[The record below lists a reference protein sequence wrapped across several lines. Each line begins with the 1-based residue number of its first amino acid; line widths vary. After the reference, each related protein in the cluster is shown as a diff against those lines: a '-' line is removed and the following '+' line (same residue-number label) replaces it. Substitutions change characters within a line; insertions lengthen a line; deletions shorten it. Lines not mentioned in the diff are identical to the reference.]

1 MILDKP
7 YFMENENWY
16 FFDENE
22 FIYKLTDKATKKA
35 QKSYLDFYNTLGVD
49 VEIRR
54 DEDDEL

>member
-22 FIYKLTDKATKKA
+22 FIYKLTDKATEKA

-54 DEDDEL
+54 DEDD